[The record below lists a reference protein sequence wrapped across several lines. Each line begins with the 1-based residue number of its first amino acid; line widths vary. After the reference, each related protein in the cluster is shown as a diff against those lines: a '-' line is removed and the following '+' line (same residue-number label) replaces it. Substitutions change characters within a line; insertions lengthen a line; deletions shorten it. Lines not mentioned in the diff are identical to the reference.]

1 MELSKSIYYLTE
13 EFRESVESEL
23 EFVREIP
30 FYKVYQDLETGE
42 YWRVP
47 IPDKY
52 QTEFL
57 VKLPPGVDWVE
68 FDSRES
74 EISLLKEHRGISANQ
89 CIWKECRESALNGL
103 RYCAMHAYT
112 ELNIRE

>member
-1 MELSKSIYYLTE
+1 MELDKPIFYLTE
-13 EFRESVESEL
+13 EFRDLVESEL

-30 FYKVYQDLETGE
+30 FYKVYWDPETGE
-42 YWRVP
+42 YWRIP

-57 VKLPPGVDWVE
+57 VKLPPETDWTT
-68 FDSRES
+68 FDSREM
-74 EISLLKEHRGISANQ
+74 EISLLKEHRGTSANQ
-89 CIWKECRESALNGL
+89 CIWKECKESALNGL